1 MNNYQIKPQLQKIL
15 LQKYKLD
22 LSSRNNEG
30 FTILECLMAILI
42 VTIILSFISPLIFL
56 TIATRV
62 QNRRVEQ
69 AMAIAQSEIDRV
81 QVVMAKGLAK
91 TDEAANLPPVEDKD
105 NSEATLSKIYQI
117 AAPNSIMSGDP
128 KKITEIAYPANT
140 RQVKKIDINDDGRTD
155 FLVQV
160 FRDEGQRFNTGVFY
174 DQLAVFKMGVRVYA
188 SPAEPNVTAGTL
200 RTEVADVKFVTGLGQ
215 QATNPLI
222 VLYTEVGRSDVDLSL
237 DTYRAYINKPIT
249 P

>member
-1 MNNYQIKPQLQKIL
+1 MNNYQLKPQLQKFL
-15 LQKYKLD
+15 SWHFKLN
-22 LSSRNNEG
+22 STSKNHQG

-69 AMAIAQSEIDRV
+69 AQAIAQSEIDRV
-81 QVVMAKGLAK
+81 QVVMAKGIAT
-91 TDEAANLPPVEDKD
+91 TDETANLPPKYDQD
-105 NSEATLSKIYQI
+105 NNEATRSQI
-117 AAPNSIMSGDP
+117 FKLAAPTSLMSGTPNRLADL
-128 KKITEIAYPANT
+128 TYPANAT
-140 RQVKKIDINDDGRTD
+140 QLKKIDMNDDGRTD

-160 FRDEGQRFNTGVFY
+160 FRDEGQRYNTGIFNN
-174 DQLAVFKMGVRVYA
+174 QLAVFRMGVRVYA
-188 SPAEPNVTAGTL
+188 SPAEANIANLKTG
-200 RTEVADVKFVTGLGQ
+200 VADVKFVTGLGQ

-222 VLYTEVGRSDVDLSL
+222 VLYTEVSRSDVDLSL
-237 DTYRAYINKPIT
+237 DTYRAYLNKPVT